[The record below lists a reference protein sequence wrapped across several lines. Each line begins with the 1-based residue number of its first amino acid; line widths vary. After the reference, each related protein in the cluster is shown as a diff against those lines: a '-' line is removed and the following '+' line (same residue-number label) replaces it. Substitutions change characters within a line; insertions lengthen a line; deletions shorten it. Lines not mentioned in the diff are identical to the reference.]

1 MYILLTCSRRR
12 RRRRR
17 RWWWYHRRFYSS
29 SFIRVVCLLLLLLF
43 YYNDTIFTQF
53 GIWLSIKPKHKDRVW
68 MFGKRKV
75 GSRRAAEPLEKI
87 IESCALRKN
96 RFAES
101 KCKDSASAVPRW
113 FLVISGGFAGKWRKK
128 SFLHRLVSR
137 KSFIRKHIDTFPSNF
152 ITSSFHLLFCFFIS
166 LKKRMF
172 FRQARGSACK
182 AVVAFYYYS
191 SVRCLT
197 SKASINFFQI
207 SNPPKNA
214 RFSLFSLCFTQTA
227 CYFQSEEDKSAL

>member
-1 MYILLTCSRRR
+1 
-12 RRRRR
+12 
-17 RWWWYHRRFYSS
+17 
-29 SFIRVVCLLLLLLF
+29 
-43 YYNDTIFTQF
+43 
-53 GIWLSIKPKHKDRVW
+53 
-68 MFGKRKV
+68 MFRKRKV

-101 KCKDSASAVPRW
+101 KCKDSASAVPHW

-128 SFLHRLVSR
+128 SFLHGLVSR
-137 KSFIRKHIDTFPSNF
+137 KSFIRKHIDTSLSNF

-191 SVRCLT
+191 SVRCLI
-197 SKASINFFQI
+197 SKASINFFPI

-214 RFSLFSLCFTQTA
+214 RFSLFSLCLTQTA

>member
-1 MYILLTCSRRR
+1 MYILLICSRRR
-12 RRRRR
+12 RIRRR

-29 SFIRVVCLLLLLLF
+29 SFIRVVCLLLLLF
-43 YYNDTIFTQF
+43 DANSQQ
-53 GIWLSIKPKHKDRVW
+53 IWSSTKPKHKDRVW

-101 KCKDSASAVPRW
+101 KCKDSASAVPHW

-128 SFLHRLVSR
+128 SFLHGLVSR
-137 KSFIRKHIDTFPSNF
+137 KSFIRKYIDTSLSNF

-191 SVRCLT
+191 SVRCLI

>member
-1 MYILLTCSRRR
+1 
-12 RRRRR
+12 
-17 RWWWYHRRFYSS
+17 
-29 SFIRVVCLLLLLLF
+29 
-43 YYNDTIFTQF
+43 
-53 GIWLSIKPKHKDRVW
+53 

-101 KCKDSASAVPRW
+101 KCKDSASAVPHW

-128 SFLHRLVSR
+128 NFLHRLVSR
-137 KSFIRKHIDTFPSNF
+137 KSFIRKHIDTSPPNF
-152 ITSSFHLLFCFFIS
+152 ITSSFHLFFFFFIS

-197 SKASINFFQI
+197 SKASINFFPI

-227 CYFQSEEDKSAL
+227 CYFQSEEDNSAL

>member
-1 MYILLTCSRRR
+1 M
-12 RRRRR
+12 
-17 RWWWYHRRFYSS
+17 
-29 SFIRVVCLLLLLLF
+29 FI
-43 YYNDTIFTQF
+43 
-53 GIWLSIKPKHKDRVW
+53 
-68 MFGKRKV
+68 KRKV

-128 SFLHRLVSR
+128 SFLHGVVSR
-137 KSFIRKHIDTFPSNF
+137 KSFIQKHIDTSLSNF
-152 ITSSFHLLFCFFIS
+152 TTSSFHLLFCFFIS

-191 SVRCLT
+191 SVRCLI

-207 SNPPKNA
+207 SNPPKKA
-214 RFSLFSLCFTQTA
+214 RFSLF
-227 CYFQSEEDKSAL
+227 

>member
-1 MYILLTCSRRR
+1 
-12 RRRRR
+12 
-17 RWWWYHRRFYSS
+17 
-29 SFIRVVCLLLLLLF
+29 
-43 YYNDTIFTQF
+43 
-53 GIWLSIKPKHKDRVW
+53 
-68 MFGKRKV
+68 MFRKRKV

-101 KCKDSASAVPRW
+101 KCKDSASAVPHW

-128 SFLHRLVSR
+128 SFLHGLVSR
-137 KSFIRKHIDTFPSNF
+137 KSFIRKHIDTSLSNF

-191 SVRCLT
+191 SVRCLI

-227 CYFQSEEDKSAL
+227 CNFQSEEDKSAL

>member
-1 MYILLTCSRRR
+1 
-12 RRRRR
+12 
-17 RWWWYHRRFYSS
+17 
-29 SFIRVVCLLLLLLF
+29 
-43 YYNDTIFTQF
+43 
-53 GIWLSIKPKHKDRVW
+53 

-101 KCKDSASAVPRW
+101 KCKDSASAVPHW

-128 SFLHRLVSR
+128 SFLHGLASR
-137 KSFIRKHIDTFPSNF
+137 KSFMRKHINTSISNF
-152 ITSSFHLLFCFFIS
+152 IVLIFYLLFCFFIIV
-166 LKKRMF
+166 KKRMF

-191 SVRCLT
+191 SVRCLI
-197 SKASINFFQI
+197 SKASINFFKI

-214 RFSLFSLCFTQTA
+214 RFSLFSLIFTQTA
-227 CYFQSEEDKSAL
+227 CYFNQRRIKVLVEALTKILERLATIEVRMILFSISNYSRSLMVMSMSSTPSAKMFEKISPGGGMCV

>member
-1 MYILLTCSRRR
+1 
-12 RRRRR
+12 
-17 RWWWYHRRFYSS
+17 
-29 SFIRVVCLLLLLLF
+29 
-43 YYNDTIFTQF
+43 
-53 GIWLSIKPKHKDRVW
+53 

-128 SFLHRLVSR
+128 SFLHGLVSR
-137 KSFIRKHIDTFPSNF
+137 KSFIRKYIDTSLSNF

-191 SVRCLT
+191 SVRCLI

-207 SNPPKNA
+207 SNPPKRA
-214 RFSLFSLCFTQTA
+214 VLSLLILFYTDRVLFSIGGG
-227 CYFQSEEDKSAL
+227 

>member
-1 MYILLTCSRRR
+1 MPQNPLKKLSNLAHCARTASPSRNARTR
-12 RRRRR
+12 
-17 RWWWYHRRFYSS
+17 HRRSLTDF
-29 SFIRVVCLLLLLLF
+29 LL
-43 YYNDTIFTQF
+43 
-53 GIWLSIKPKHKDRVW
+53 SV
-68 MFGKRKV
+68 
-75 GSRRAAEPLEKI
+75 E
-87 IESCALRKN
+87 
-96 RFAES
+96 
-101 KCKDSASAVPRW
+101 DSQVSEE
-113 FLVISGGFAGKWRKK
+113 KK
-128 SFLHRLVSR
+128 SFLHGLVSR
-137 KSFIRKHIDTFPSNF
+137 KSFIRKYIDTSLSNF

-191 SVRCLT
+191 SVRCLI
-197 SKASINFFQI
+197 SKASINFFPI

>member
-1 MYILLTCSRRR
+1 MYILLICSRRR
-12 RRRRR
+12 RIRRR

-43 YYNDTIFTQF
+43 DANSQQ
-53 GIWLSIKPKHKDRVW
+53 IWSSTKPKHKDRVW

-101 KCKDSASAVPRW
+101 KCKDSASAVPHW

-137 KSFIRKHIDTFPSNF
+137 KSFIRKHIDTSLSNF
-152 ITSSFHLLFCFFIS
+152 ITSSFHLLFCFFIRP
-166 LKKRMF
+166 KKRKF
-172 FRQARGSACK
+172 FRQAWGSACK

-191 SVRCLT
+191 SVRCLI

>member
-1 MYILLTCSRRR
+1 M
-12 RRRRR
+12 
-17 RWWWYHRRFYSS
+17 
-29 SFIRVVCLLLLLLF
+29 FI
-43 YYNDTIFTQF
+43 
-53 GIWLSIKPKHKDRVW
+53 
-68 MFGKRKV
+68 KRKV

-128 SFLHRLVSR
+128 SFLHGLVSR
-137 KSFIRKHIDTFPSNF
+137 KSFIRKYIDTSLSNF

-166 LKKRMF
+166 LKKRKLC
-172 FRQARGSACK
+172 RQARGSACK

-191 SVRCLT
+191 SVRCLI